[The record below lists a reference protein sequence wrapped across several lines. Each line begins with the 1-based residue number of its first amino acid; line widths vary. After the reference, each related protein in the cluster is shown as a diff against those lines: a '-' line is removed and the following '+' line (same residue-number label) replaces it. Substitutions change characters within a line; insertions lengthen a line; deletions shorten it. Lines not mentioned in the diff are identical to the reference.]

1 MTEQRGMKSAIRWLG
16 DFLFGEE
23 EASRQA
29 RAARPARPQPSGEA
43 GQRSIGSLTN
53 LDRSKIAA
61 GSLQLIGLNGI
72 REKLGDNWPRL
83 SVGIHRLVES
93 VLQRRLDVTDA
104 YYRVDEESYLVL
116 FTRLQRTEAEFKA
129 TVISKEIQT
138 LILGEA
144 AAESGIAVV
153 SRVTEIDRELVLEKI
168 GSLQELLDH
177 VRQKTAEEEAAAN
190 AATINA
196 SIAAQEDI
204 SVAGPD
210 LDSDLGQLFQRT
222 SHEAFLQHCTTR
234 FQPLFGMRRR
244 VFGSYLTI
252 TINQHTGR
260 VVRVGDDPLLDKPH
274 ELPFALD
281 RFMLGA
287 GMMGLHRMLQN
298 GMQAK
303 VVIAV
308 GYETLNVSRLREVY
322 FARIKDLPEG
332 LRRYLA
338 FALYNIPPGTPA
350 SRIAE
355 LLAYLRPLAALH
367 VLHIPFDPKL
377 IDIYAGVGCYGFST
391 EIPSGLEPMR
401 LQRDLA
407 LFARRATLGRH
418 ESILANVNN
427 FDIMHAATA
436 AGFGVLW
443 GDAICGSVDIPGSV
457 DKTRMT
463 HVPRHPG

>member
-1 MTEQRGMKSAIRWLG
+1 MTKQRNMKSALRWLG

-23 EASRQA
+23 QVSQQV
-29 RAARPARPQPSGEA
+29 RATRPARPQPAGIVGMRNVSGLMNID
-43 GQRSIGSLTN
+43 RNKLT
-53 LDRSKIAA
+53 A
-61 GSLQLIGLNGI
+61 GSLQLIGLNAI
-72 REKLGDNWPRL
+72 RNRLGDNWQRL

-129 TVISKEIQT
+129 TVISKEIQA

-144 AAESGIAVV
+144 AAESGITVV

-168 GSLQELLDH
+168 GSLQELLEH
-177 VRQKTAEEEAAAN
+177 VHRKSNAEGVTATAPGASGFAAPEEPME
-190 AATINA
+190 
-196 SIAAQEDI
+196 
-204 SVAGPD
+204 AGPD

-222 SHEAFLQHCTTR
+222 SHEAFLQNCTTR

-244 VFGSYLTI
+244 AFGSYLTI
-252 TINQHTGR
+252 AINRHTGR
-260 VVRVGDDPLLDKPH
+260 MAQASDDPLLDRPH

-298 GMQAK
+298 GAQAK

-355 LLAYLRPLAALH
+355 LLAYLRPLASLH
-367 VLHIPFDPKL
+367 VLHIPFDPRL

-391 EIPSGLEPMR
+391 AIPSGLEPMR
-401 LQRDLA
+401 LQRDLG

-443 GDAICGSVDIPGSV
+443 GDAICGSVDIPGIV
-457 DKTRMT
+457 DKTRMA